1 MRAQKKVGF
10 AVVGLGAIAQ
20 GAVLPAF
27 RNAKRAKLVALVSRD
42 GRKAEKLA
50 RKFKAEAAYSSKE
63 FGACLENPLVDA
75 IYLATPQGEHLGA
88 TIAAARAGKHVL
100 CEKPLAVT
108 STQSAEMVR
117 VCEECGVQLMTA
129 YRKYYEPSAL
139 YLKRLIQSGKLGK
152 IDVINTSFSEL
163 HVAGRSLAW
172 MLDSRMA
179 GGGPLMDLGI
189 YCVNTS
195 RWLVEEDPVE
205 VSAHAWKKDAERFRE
220 VEEGISF
227 RMHFASGLVVQGTST
242 YSSAL
247 SSFAFVQGTKGWAC
261 LTPAFPFD
269 EERRLT
275 GKSNGKWFENKFKVV
290 DEFAPELDAFAAAIQ
305 TKKRVGADGRQGH
318 RDMIILEAIYESA
331 RKKEPVDVRYG
342 DSLKGRNREER
353 RFQHRGH

>member
-1 MRAQKKVGF
+1 MTDREKVGF

-27 RNAKRAKLVALVSRD
+27 RNAKRARLVALVSRD
-42 GRKAEKLA
+42 KRKAEKLA
-50 RKFKAEAAYSSKE
+50 RKFGAETAYGAE
-63 FGACLENPLVDA
+63 QFGACLENPEVTA
-75 IYLATPQGEHLGA
+75 VYLATPQSEHLSA
-88 TIAAARAGKHVL
+88 TVAAARAGKHVL
-100 CEKPLAVT
+100 SEKPLGVT
-108 STQSAEMVR
+108 AEQSAEMVR

-139 YLKRLIQSGKLGK
+139 YLKSLVQSGKLGK
-152 IDVINTSFSEL
+152 IDVIHTSFSEL
-163 HVAGRSLAW
+163 HVPGRSLPW
-172 MLDSRMA
+172 LLDSKVA
-179 GGGPLMDLGI
+179 GGGPLMDLGV

-205 VSAHAWKKDAERFRE
+205 VSAHSWKKDEERFRS

-242 YSSAL
+242 YSAAI
-247 SSFAFVQGTKGWAC
+247 SSFVFVQGTKGWAC

-275 GKSNGKWFENKFKVV
+275 GKIGGKWFEKKFRVV
-290 DEFAPELDAFAAAIQ
+290 DEFAPELDAFVAAIR
-305 TKKRVGADGRQGH
+305 TKKIVEPDGRQGH

-331 RKKEPVDVRYG
+331 RKKEPVGIRYG
-342 DSLKGRNREER
+342 DR
-353 RFQHRGH
+353 

>member
-1 MRAQKKVGF
+1 MKNRKKVGF

-20 GAVLPAF
+20 GSVLPAF
-27 RNAKRAKLVALVSRD
+27 RHSKRGKLVALVSRD
-42 GRKAEKLA
+42 KRKAEKLA
-50 RKFKAEAAYSSKE
+50 RKFKGEVGYSAEE
-63 FGACLENPLVDA
+63 FGTCLENPA
-75 IYLATPQGEHLGA
+75 IAAVYLATPQGEHLSA

-108 STQSAEMVR
+108 SAQSAEMVR
-117 VCEECGVQLMTA
+117 VCEEYGVQLMTA
-129 YRKYYEPSAL
+129 YRKYYEPSAV
-139 YLKRLIQSGKLGK
+139 YLKKLIQSGKLGK

-163 HVAGRSLAW
+163 HVPGRSLAW

-205 VSAHAWKKDAERFRE
+205 VSAHSWKKDAERFRE
-220 VEEGISF
+220 VEEGISL

-242 YSSAL
+242 YSSVI
-247 SSFAFVQGTKGWAC
+247 SSFVFVQGSKGWAC

-275 GKSNGKWFENKFKVV
+275 GKSNGKGFEKKFKVV

-305 TKKRVGADGRQGH
+305 TKKRVAADGRQGH

-331 RKKEPVDVRYG
+331 RKGEPIGIRYG
-342 DSLKGRNREER
+342 IC
-353 RFQHRGH
+353 

>member
-1 MRAQKKVGF
+1 MKTEKRVGF

-27 RNAKRAKLVALVSRD
+27 RHAKRARLVALVGRD
-42 GRKAEKLA
+42 KGKAEKLA
-50 RKFKAEAAYSSKE
+50 RKYKAQEVYGAEE
-63 FGACLENPLVDA
+63 FGACLENPEVDA
-75 IYLATPQGEHLGA
+75 VYLATPQSEHLSA

-108 STQSAEMVR
+108 PEQSAEMVR

-139 YLKRLIQSGKLGK
+139 HLKNLIQSGKLGK

-163 HVAGRSLAW
+163 HVAGRSIPWL
-172 MLDSRMA
+172 LDSKVA
-179 GGGPLMDLGI
+179 GGGPLMDLGV

-205 VSAHAWKKDAERFRE
+205 VSAHAWKKDLERFRD

-242 YSSAL
+242 YSSAI
-247 SSFAFVQGTKGWAC
+247 SSFVFVQGTKGWAC

-275 GKSNGKWFENKFKVV
+275 GKIGGKWFEKKSKVV
-290 DEFAPELDAFAAAIQ
+290 DEFAPELDAFATAIQ
-305 TKKRVGADGRQGH
+305 TKKAVEPDGRQGH
-318 RDMIILEAIYESA
+318 WDMIILAAIYASA
-331 RKKEPVDVRYG
+331 RSGAPVSVRYG
-342 DSLKGRNREER
+342 IR
-353 RFQHRGH
+353 